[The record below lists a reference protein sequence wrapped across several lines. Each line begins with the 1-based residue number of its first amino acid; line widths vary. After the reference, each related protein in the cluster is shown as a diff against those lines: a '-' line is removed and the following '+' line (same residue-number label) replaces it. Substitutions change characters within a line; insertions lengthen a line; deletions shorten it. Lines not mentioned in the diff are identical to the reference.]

1 MPLAAAL
8 IAAVIMF
15 FLGGCIPDITCVDI
29 GCPAGQT
36 CNQQT
41 LTCEVPVRE
50 CTITGCPAG
59 QRCDEQN
66 QICRP
71 EAVSC
76 RNQSCGRN
84 QTCNTQTGFCE
95 TNADCTT
102 NGCSSDAETCDA
114 ISGLCIAV
122 ACSSDSG
129 CSGGFICGD
138 NLRCIAGCR
147 SDGRACKQGQYCRVQ
162 PGDTFGQCMPQC
174 ILDTDCPFGQR
185 CELQNERAVCQL
197 EDTCES
203 DDNCRADE
211 VCVDAVCTQPP
222 CASNNDCPNAQVC
235 NRSTGN
241 CLEFI
246 CNEDIF
252 APNHTA
258 ATAAPLAPGTYSQLT
273 LCPEDWFSIDV
284 RSNDAV
290 RFRINHSDDSDI
302 DAYLFDADGNLLT
315 ANQRLNSAIYLDYV
329 TTRAQRLR
337 LQLIS
342 TNYTSAN
349 YRISLS
355 LNEDRFCTDDD
366 FEENDT
372 LEEATRLPTTTGTRS
387 ELPLRICGY
396 DQDWF
401 VLPELSADQGL
412 RIRFRNAPRDFIG
425 SLLTP
430 DGAVFRPSI
439 DEDVLLTRLGKPG
452 DYYLHA
458 RSKTGQS
465 TNYRMLFEVLP
476 RWQCNAASTAHTT
489 RNTAQPLASDTTQT
503 QALCP
508 ADASWALHW
517 FALETPPEPTSTIHV
532 ELRPNDHGPHAPA
545 LNLTLFE
552 IIHDQPVVVRAAAA
566 QLDGTMKLQSEVT
579 GDNPLY
585 LRISSPDAVQRV
597 YSPPGYQIS
606 YTWNQQP
613 NISLPDGE

>member
-129 CSGGFICGD
+129 CPGGFICGD

-290 RFRINHSDDSDI
+290 RFRINHSDDADI

-476 RWQCNAASTAHTT
+476 RWQCSAASTAHAT